1 MHDRHTKAP
10 GVAVGITEPMIEALV
25 HAFYASVRRD
35 EMLGPIFDA
44 QIDDWDAHLAKLCRF
59 WSSVTLMTGTYE
71 GRPMAVH
78 AALPAIEGEHFARW
92 LALFA
97 ETAHAVCPPDAAA
110 LFVDRAQRIAE
121 SLKHGIDLHLGR
133 GRLAAVN
140 AP

>member
-10 GVAVGITEPMIEALV
+10 GFAVGITEPMIEALV

-35 EMLGPIFDA
+35 EMLGPIFNA
-44 QIDDWDAHLAKLCRF
+44 RIEDWDAHLAKLCRF

-78 AALPAIEGEHFARW
+78 AALPTIEGEHFARW
-92 LALFA
+92 LALFT
-97 ETAHAVCPPDAAA
+97 ETARAVCPPEAAA
-110 LFVDRAQRIAE
+110 LFVGRAHRIAE
-121 SLKHGIDLHLGR
+121 SLKHGIDLHRGG